1 MKLYFS
7 PGACSLSPHIAL
19 VDIAQWPSLVSF
31 RERVVSRPG
40 VQAALAAEAV

>member
-7 PGACSLSPHIAL
+7 PGACSRK
-19 VDIAQWPSLVSF
+19 VQPSAVAF
-31 RERVVSRPG
+31 QGRVASRPA